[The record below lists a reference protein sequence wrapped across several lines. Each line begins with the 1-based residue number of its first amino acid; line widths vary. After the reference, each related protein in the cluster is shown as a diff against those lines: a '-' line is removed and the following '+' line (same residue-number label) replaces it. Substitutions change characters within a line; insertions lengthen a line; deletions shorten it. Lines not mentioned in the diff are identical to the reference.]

1 MKDDSGDVIN
11 LNEILVAGFKLIATL
26 ALLLIFLRIPPIW
39 TKLPLMV
46 SVLLA
51 GWR

>member
-11 LNEILVAGFKLIATL
+11 LTEILVAGFELIATL
-26 ALLLIFLRIPPIW
+26 KLLIIFLRIPPIW

-46 SVLLA
+46 SILLA
-51 GWR
+51 G